1 MLAQMQTVEPGFLH
15 QFLLVVLGLLGGAA
29 AVVGMYAALRKKK
42 IEPQPFEVAEAQRF
56 STVESCHAAHS
67 EVARRLDGHDT
78 DIRAIY
84 AELKGDRAQNEIHAS
99 QRASAGGS
107 ATVADRPTR
116 RAPGASAA
124 SRARQR
130 ARRSPRLV
138 PASACASSIT
148 RHASPSKKA
157 GASG

>member
-99 QRASAGGS
+99 QRASALYAKIEDVRKDLDARLSGMSDRVNRGF
-107 ATVADRPTR
+107 ADQE
-116 RAPGASAA
+116 RAIGNVEGMLDAA
-124 SRARQR
+124 LRNLGLSQR
-130 ARRSPRLV
+130 
-138 PASACASSIT
+138 
-148 RHASPSKKA
+148 KK
-157 GASG
+157 

>member
-42 IEPQPFEVAEAQRF
+42 IEPQPFEVAEAQRY

-99 QRASAGGS
+99 QRASALYAKIEDVRKDLDARLSGMSDRVNRGF
-107 ATVADRPTR
+107 ADQE
-116 RAPGASAA
+116 RAIGNVEGMLDAA
-124 SRARQR
+124 LRNLGLSQR
-130 ARRSPRLV
+130 
-138 PASACASSIT
+138 
-148 RHASPSKKA
+148 KK
-157 GASG
+157 